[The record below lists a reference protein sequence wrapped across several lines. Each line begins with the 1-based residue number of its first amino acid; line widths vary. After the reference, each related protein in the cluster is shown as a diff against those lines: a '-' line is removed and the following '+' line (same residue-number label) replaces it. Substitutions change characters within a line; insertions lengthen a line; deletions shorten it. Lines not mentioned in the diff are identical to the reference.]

1 MPFRIAPIVEGHGE
15 VRAVPELLRRIIA
28 ELNPRASLEVCRPIR
43 QARGTLLKAG
53 GLERAVGLATIEIQE
68 QGAVLIL
75 LVSEGSCPAELAAE
89 LLARAV
95 QSRPDKNI
103 SIVLAHQ
110 EFEAW
115 FLAAASS
122 LRGRCGLNEAIED
135 HDFPETVADCKGWLA
150 RWKPAAFK
158 YSETVDQV
166 ALAATF
172 DLELAKR
179 ARSFRKLY
187 GEMERICHL
196 AEASVA
202 T

>member
-1 MPFRIAPIVEGHGE
+1 MPVLI
-15 VRAVPELLRRIIA
+15 RRMLA
-28 ELNPRASLEVCRPIR
+28 TLNPGVQIEVGRPIR
-43 QARGTLLKAG
+43 QARGTLLKEG
-53 GLERAVGLATIEIQE
+53 GIERAVGLATIEIQE

-75 LVSEGSCPAELAAE
+75 LDSEGSCPADLAAE
-89 LLARAV
+89 VLARAV
-95 QSRPDKNI
+95 QSRPDKII

-135 HDFPETVADCKGWLA
+135 HDSPETVADCKGWLA

-179 ARSFRKLY
+179 ARSFRKLCA
-187 GEMERICHL
+187 EIERICQSAKAA
-196 AEASVA
+196 AEA
-202 T
+202 